1 MEIVILAILASI
13 VPIVLWA
20 QFGTRVFFIGMF
32 VIILPIILGLWL
44 ENELWYLTFF
54 PLLWAAVK
62 LENG

>member
-1 MEIVILAILASI
+1 MELVILAILASI

-20 QFGTRVFFIGMF
+20 QFGTRVFFISMF

-44 ENELWYLTFF
+44 ENELWYLTFI
-54 PLLWAAVK
+54 PLLWMAVK